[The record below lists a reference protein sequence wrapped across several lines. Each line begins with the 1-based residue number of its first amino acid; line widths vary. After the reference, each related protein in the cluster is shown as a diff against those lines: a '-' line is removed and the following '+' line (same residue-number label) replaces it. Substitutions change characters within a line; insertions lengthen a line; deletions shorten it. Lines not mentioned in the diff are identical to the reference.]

1 MAAVAAEVKDFQVL
15 AAVAAVVTAV
25 REAIGAI
32 SMVLVVVAEAVPTI
46 EVVLMDAAVEPVDPG
61 VKMVRMVMLTVDIRV
76 DPLLL
81 KVVEV

>member
-1 MAAVAAEVKDFQVL
+1 MAAEVKDFQVL

-25 REAIGAI
+25 AEAIGAI
-32 SMVLVVVAEAVPTI
+32 SMVLVVAAAAVPTT
-46 EVVLMDAAVEPVDPG
+46 EVVLMDAAAEEVDPG
-61 VKMVRMVMLTVDIRV
+61 VRMVVMVMLAVDIRV

>member
-1 MAAVAAEVKDFQVL
+1 MAAAVKESMVL

-25 REAIGAI
+25 AEAIGAI
-32 SMVLVVVAEAVPTI
+32 SMVLAMEVAAVPTT
-46 EVVLMDAAVEPVDPG
+46 EVVLMDAAVEKVDPG